1 MKNPKIKLKEQQ
13 TRIARATH
21 HDDSSCCHC
30 KRPQRSRDHRQ
41 KRSPEPPNS
50 PWSDES
56 GSYVQDL
63 CVGAAR
69 LTMAMKRAEVRTW
82 HEDQEEKVACPQHD
96 EALRS
101 FISQVRPS

>member
-1 MKNPKIKLKEQQ
+1 MSKLMTESAEKKGIPGQGSDEEPMM
-13 TRIARATH
+13 IPPAATA
-21 HDDSSCCHC
+21 S
-30 KRPQRSRDHRQ
+30 DHREVEIIA
-41 KRSPEPPNS
+41 KSGARSL
-50 PWSDES
+50 
-56 GSYVQDL
+56 L